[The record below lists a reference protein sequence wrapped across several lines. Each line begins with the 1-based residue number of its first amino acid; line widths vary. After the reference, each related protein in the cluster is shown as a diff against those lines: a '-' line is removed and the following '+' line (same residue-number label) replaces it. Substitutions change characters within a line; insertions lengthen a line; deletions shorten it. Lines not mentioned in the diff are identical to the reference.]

1 MPVASAAA
9 GRIIVASAGLGF
21 VVVVSLLVMFIIT
34 ASVSGAH
41 SDAVMCG
48 VMLGMWM
55 LAGWCVSRAAFR
67 AAAGEAEEED
77 KEGSM
82 PPRYSEGEGGAGVG
96 VGGVGAVGWEPRTP
110 PSPEPGEP
118 ERGRHR
124 YEELAP
130 LLGAVSARAGAGMGV
145 WGAEPEPEPER
156 PASAPVGI
164 RGGRALGGGG
174 DDGDDGS

>member
-1 MPVASAAA
+1 MVGILALMPVASAAA

-77 KEGSM
+77 
-82 PPRYSEGEGGAGVG
+82 GEIENSAKQKHEVESKRRKRHVWVQDGELLR
-96 VGGVGAVGWEPRTP
+96 AVEVELGISDSKYTELVSGNLKVEQNLVT
-110 PSPEPGEP
+110 GLQ
-118 ERGRHR
+118 RGKK
-124 YEELAP
+124 
-130 LLGAVSARAGAGMGV
+130 
-145 WGAEPEPEPER
+145 
-156 PASAPVGI
+156 
-164 RGGRALGGGG
+164 
-174 DDGDDGS
+174 